1 MKKILSLVLASA
13 MVASSLAGCGSSK
26 TAETQAP
33 TTQAPAE
40 SAAPE
45 GSDAAPEAPAET
57 VAAGAIEDGAE
68 LVYWPMWAE
77 TEPQGQ
83 AISEAIDAF
92 TKSTGVKVDVN
103 WAGSRDTRKTLEPA
117 LSAGE
122 TIDIFDEDI
131 ERVNGT
137 WGKYLLD
144 IQSMYDASPLN
155 GAQNATLIELA
166 KQQGGGTL
174 KSVPYQPSTFIMFYN
189 KDAFDKAGIT
199 AVPKTWDEFLAAC
212 ESLKT
217 AGIIPMTVD
226 DAYMACL
233 FGFLMDR
240 VAGSD
245 TTEAVAAGDF
255 TNEAVLKTAQV
266 LEELT
271 SKGYIDPRA
280 AGNVYP
286 QGQSNIADGS
296 VAMYLNGSWLPNE
309 VKNQTPEGFRW
320 GAFSLPQIAE
330 GGDGAESNQYGAQ
343 CFAINKDTKYPN
355 AAFALIQWLTS
366 GEWDQKLA
374 DASMG
379 VPMDND
385 AKWPEALAD
394 AKAVLESTTHRLNWA
409 VGMENDTNVNA
420 AIKTNMA
427 MMISGSTDAQKFADE
442 FAKIQ
447 KGS

>member
-45 GSDAAPEAPAET
+45 GSDAATEAPAET
-57 VAAGAIEDGAE
+57 VVAGAIEDGAE

-374 DASMG
+374 VASMG

-394 AKAVLESTTHRLNWA
+394 AKAVLDSTTHRLNWA

>member
-1 MKKILSLVLASA
+1 MKKMLSVVLATAMAASA
-13 MVASSLAGCGSSK
+13 LAGCGSSK

-33 TTQAPAE
+33 ATKAPAE

-45 GSDAAPEAPAET
+45 GSEAP
-57 VAAGAIEDGAE
+57 VAAGAIEEGAK

-83 AISEAIDAF
+83 SIAAAVDAF
-92 TKSTGVKVDVN
+92 TASTGIEVEIN

-122 TIDIFDEDI
+122 TVDIFDEDI

-137 WGKYLLD
+137 WGKYLMD
-144 IQSMYDASPLN
+144 IQAMYDASPLN
-155 GAQNATLIELA
+155 GAQNATLIDLA

-189 KDAFDKAGIT
+189 KDAFAKAGIT
-199 AVPKTWDEFLAAC
+199 ATPTTWDEFLAAC
-212 ESLKT
+212 EALKT

-240 VAGSD
+240 IAGSD

-255 TNEAVLKTAQV
+255 GNEAVLKTTQV

-271 SKGYIDPRA
+271 TKGYIDPRA

-309 VKNQTPEGFRW
+309 IKNQTPEDFKW
-320 GAFSLPQIAE
+320 GAFALPQIAE

-343 CFAINKDTKYPN
+343 CFAINKDCKYPN

-385 AKWPEALAD
+385 AVWPEALTD
-394 AKAVLESTTHRLNWA
+394 AKAVLDSTTHRLNWA

-427 MMISGSTDAQKFADE
+427 LMITGSIDAQQFADE